1 MHEILGAWLIFT
13 VIVIIIIIVVNS
25 IIPVMKY
32 IINILIVILI
42 IMTVLS
48 LHLVETAVQRRSN
61 AMRPV
66 CVLQPELQCMP
77 LLPQRLPR

>member
-1 MHEILGAWLIFT
+1 
-13 VIVIIIIIVVNS
+13 
-25 IIPVMKY
+25 MKY
-32 IINILIVILI
+32 IINVLIVILI